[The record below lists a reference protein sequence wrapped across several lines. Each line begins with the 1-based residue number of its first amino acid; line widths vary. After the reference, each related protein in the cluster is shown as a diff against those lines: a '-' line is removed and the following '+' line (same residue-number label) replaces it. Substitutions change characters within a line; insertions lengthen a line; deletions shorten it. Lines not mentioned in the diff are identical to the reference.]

1 MILLLLAMEPDNQ
14 VKGKVVPTVPRPLP
28 GDIRVLLK
36 KKKSLPEADKK
47 LKKKKSH
54 ARISREGLAN
64 TASVETRIDF
74 NAIREKKKK
83 KKMPRENLARRNH
96 ARLSR
101 QWNYS
106 DCGVYGIT
114 AIVVSM
120 ELQPYLQ
127 NCA

>member
-36 KKKSLPEADKK
+36 KKSLPEADKK
-47 LKKKKSH
+47 KKKKKKSH

-74 NAIREKKKK
+74 NAIRE